1 MCKIEHN
8 AESIYL
14 IFCQS
19 SFIINLEPYKPIIH
33 LNDITRLITQRGWCC
48 RFRSDVHMCAH
59 ACVLTDLNLNSP
71 HTSVNQKDPEL
82 SPINQTHAHLL
93 MYDALRWISY
103 ISFLCCVCV
112 CRCEAT
118 PEGAFLHQCLC
129 GYSSL

>member
-1 MCKIEHN
+1 MCKTEHN

-14 IFCQS
+14 ISCQS
-19 SFIINLEPYKPIIH
+19 SFIINLENIIH

-48 RFRSDVHMCAH
+48 RFRSDVHVCAH

-103 ISFLCCVCV
+103 ISFLCCVYV

-118 PEGAFLHQCLC
+118 PQGAFLYQCLC